1 MVLYNGLE
9 KIKLFI
15 IKLVDFNSRLI
26 VIFLICLELL
36 YIIYVF
42 NIGLFVVGN
51 NECGGGVILVLFVLL
66 NVDVFVLIFLIYV
79 KISKYKF
86 IIIMLWIIFFF

>member
-15 IKLVDFNSRLI
+15 IKLADFNSRLI
-26 VIFLICLELL
+26 AIFLICLELL

-42 NIGLFVVGN
+42 NIGLFVAGN
-51 NECGGGVILVLFVLL
+51 NECGGGVILALFVLL

-79 KISKYKF
+79 KISKYKL